1 MKMYRHGFVAAFLA
15 ACLWG
20 GAAATPPAPQLLP
33 PDTLALLSMPDW
45 SQIRSSAATSP
56 VQLLWNDPLMRPF
69 RDKLVKKLETE
80 VFAKLEKDTGIKL
93 AEYAELLQGQLSLAI
108 TRNGWTGTPDPLPGL
123 VLILDARDKA
133 PVLTAKLTDLRKRIT
148 DAGQTLKTEKVRDIE
163 FTRLTL
169 NPDAESG
176 AAEAGSVPK
185 LSLAFGQ
192 VGSVLVAGMHTR
204 DLERVV
210 GRLGGAGMPHLGEEA
225 AFAADQ
231 QAFFRDTQVYGW
243 IHFAPL
249 AEVLT
254 KIATTAA
261 GAAGEDS
268 PVQPD
273 KLIGALGL
281 KGLKTLAFGAR
292 DTAEG
297 SLVDLNLNAPSAERK
312 GLLKLLTTEAKDAGI
327 PAFVPADAVAFWRW
341 RLDGKKLWATLE
353 GMMNEIQPGIL
364 DFVVAQLDAGLK
376 ERDPNLDFK
385 RSFILNLGDDLIGYQ
400 KAPKS
405 AEPKDLLS
413 QPSLF
418 LLGSANVD
426 PLLSALRSAL
436 ALFPT
441 PIKDREFLGRRIYTL
456 TLPDLTGS
464 GSPSELHL
472 AASGGYLAI
481 AGEASTLEEYLRSSD
496 TKPKPLAETPGLRE
510 AAQKL
515 GGTGSGLFGF
525 QNDAEQLRPY
535 WDAVRAN
542 PGLFFGLATAQNP
555 ALGEALGEDQK
566 ELEQKVAEWV
576 DFALLPEFSKVAK
589 YFHLTVYTG
598 TMSSGGYTLRT
609 FTPLPPQ
616 LRR

>member
-1 MKMYRHGFVAAFLA
+1 MNLYRHGILAAFLA
-15 ACLWG
+15 ACLPG
-20 GAAATPPAPQLLP
+20 GSAATPPAAQLLP
-33 PDTLALLSMPDW
+33 PDTLALLSLPDW
-45 SQIRSSAATSP
+45 SQIRRSAETSP

-69 RDKLVKKLETE
+69 RDKLVAKLERE
-80 VFAKLEKDTGIKL
+80 VLAKLEKDTGIKL

-108 TRNGWTGTPDPLPGL
+108 TRNGWNGTPDPLPGL
-123 VLILDARDKA
+123 VLILDAGDKA
-133 PVLTAKLTDLRKRIT
+133 PALTAKLADLRKRIT
-148 DAGQTLKTEKVRDIE
+148 DAGQTLKTEKVRDVE
-163 FTRLTL
+163 FTRLDL
-169 NPDAESG
+169 NPEDAAST
-176 AAEAGSVPK
+176 APK

-192 VGSVLVAGMHTR
+192 VGSVLVAGMHPR

-225 AFAADQ
+225 VFAGDQ
-231 QAFFRDTQVYGW
+231 KAFFRDTQIFGW
-243 IHFAPL
+243 IHFSPL

-254 KIATTAA
+254 KMAA

-273 KLIGALGL
+273 KLISALGL

-292 DTAEG
+292 ETPEG
-297 SLVDLNLNAPSAERK
+297 SWVDLNLNAPTAERK
-312 GLLKLLTTEAKDAGI
+312 GLLKLLTTEPKDAGI

-341 RLDGKKLWATLE
+341 RLDGKKLWSTLE
-353 GMMNEIQPGIL
+353 GIMNEIQPGIL

-376 ERDPNLDFK
+376 ERDSSLDFK

-418 LLGSANVD
+418 LLGSANAD
-426 PLLSALRSAL
+426 PLLHALRSAL
-436 ALFPT
+436 ALLPT
-441 PIKDREFLGRRIYTL
+441 PLKDREFLGRRIYTI

-472 AASGGYLAI
+472 SASGGYLAI
-481 AGEASTLEEYLRSSD
+481 AGDTGTLEEYLRSSD

-515 GGTGSGLFGF
+515 GGTGTGMFGF
-525 QNDAEQLRPY
+525 QNDAEQIRPY
-535 WDAVRAN
+535 WDAVRTN
-542 PGLFFGLATAQNP
+542 PGLFFGLAAAQNP
-555 ALGEALGEDQK
+555 ALEEALGDDQK
-566 ELEQKVAEWV
+566 ELEQKITEWV

-589 YFHLTVYTG
+589 YFYHTLYTG

-616 LRR
+616 LRK